1 MTEMKKFLLTVSAG
15 VVTITALHLVYN
27 TNWSDFRNS
36 RLPPD
41 QRKLNVA
48 FIPVT

>member
-1 MTEMKKFLLTVSAG
+1 MTDIKKFLLTVSAG
-15 VVTITALHLVYN
+15 VVAVTALHLTYN
-27 TNWSDFRNS
+27 FNWSDIRNS